1 MSRLRLILCRVEE
14 GDSDEIS
21 EIASFDL
28 PQQEIDPLKLP
39 QTLDDLEQQTLEI
52 GHPLLQKIMEAQW
65 EITDQKL
72 AQKTCQSFSPSKGQK
87 RRVQAP

>member
-87 RRVQAP
+87 RRVQTP